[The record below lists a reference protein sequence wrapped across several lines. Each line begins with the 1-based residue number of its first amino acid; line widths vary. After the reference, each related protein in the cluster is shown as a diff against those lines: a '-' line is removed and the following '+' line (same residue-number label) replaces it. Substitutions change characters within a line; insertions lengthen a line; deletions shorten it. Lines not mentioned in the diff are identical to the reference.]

1 MRPDIGLQI
10 CRTKKMKKP
19 VKKKIEQMS
28 DAEMKQE
35 LTDMITKDVMYFCE
49 IVINKR
55 VSLFVEEIY
64 KGIKK

>member
-1 MRPDIGLQI
+1 
-10 CRTKKMKKP
+10 MKKP